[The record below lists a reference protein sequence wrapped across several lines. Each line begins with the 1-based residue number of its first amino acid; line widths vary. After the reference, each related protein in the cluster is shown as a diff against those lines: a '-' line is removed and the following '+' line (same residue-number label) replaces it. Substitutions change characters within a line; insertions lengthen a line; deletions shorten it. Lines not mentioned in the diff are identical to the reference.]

1 MHAAAMVA
9 MLFKGVTGY
18 CLHWIW
24 CLQTSGN
31 SCLVLK
37 NMIKTYVREVIGP
50 RVQSIDFVLLNDLI
64 VKLPAKSVY
73 LCYLYLYSWIILM
86 LFPSMLQEVF
96 D

>member
-9 MLFKGVTGY
+9 MLFKGVTSY
-18 CLHWIW
+18 CLDWIW
-24 CLQTSGN
+24 GLQHKRKFMTATE
-31 SCLVLK
+31 
-37 NMIKTYVREVIGP
+37 NMIKTYVQEVIGP
-50 RVQSIDFVLLNDLI
+50 RVESIDFVLLNDLV

-86 LFPSMLQEVF
+86 AFPSMLQEVF